1 MKFYRIA
8 GEYHPSQGMGWAAKD
23 KETAQSWVD
32 RYIKYHPEAKP
43 RVVEVDETP
52 SLLTFF
58 VLY

>member
-8 GEYHPSQGMGWAAKD
+8 GEYHPSRGMGWAAED
-23 KETAQSWVD
+23 RETAQSWVD
-32 RYIKYHPEAKP
+32 RYIKHHPEAKP

-52 SLLTFF
+52 GLLTFL